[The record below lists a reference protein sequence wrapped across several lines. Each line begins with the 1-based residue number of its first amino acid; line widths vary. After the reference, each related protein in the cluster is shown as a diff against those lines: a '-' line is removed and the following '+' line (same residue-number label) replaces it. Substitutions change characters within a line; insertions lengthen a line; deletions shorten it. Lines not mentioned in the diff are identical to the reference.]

1 MVGRVNLSF
10 DQRQSLF
17 NLQQI
22 DRLTERTNRRLTTSQ
37 RLHSP
42 ADGVTDYFISEQLG
56 ETVSLL
62 RNRQSAIDQGISAL
76 KTPITGIEGVRDFLK
91 SAQGLLFAAR
101 GHASRDDAVGDT
113 ALEQGTRQFSE
124 FIRSFILVAKDAE
137 HLGLELLTSTEQSLR
152 VRYSEENEQRLDVQG
167 RDLFNSITDVG
178 TGGLFSGNG
187 VRAGVAGKVLSVS
200 FNNNRIILS
209 NFLNPIVDG
218 TNRYS
223 FTGFSSF
230 KDSLEFA
237 DAIDA
242 SINLALDRLE
252 THERFF
258 ANNLSILQSRLSFTR
273 SFTNTLTESRS
284 KITSVDSNEEAV
296 TLSVLQT
303 RNSLAISSLDLIG
316 ERHQQLLR
324 LLQ

>member
-10 DQRQSLF
+10 DQRQSLY

-22 DRLTERTNRRLTTSQ
+22 DRLTVRTNRRLTTAQ

-62 RNRQSAIDQGISAL
+62 RSRQSEIDQGISAL
-76 KTPITGIEGVRDFLK
+76 KVPITGIAGVREFLQ
-91 SAQGLLFAAR
+91 SAQGLLADAR
-101 GHASRDDAVGDT
+101 GNAQRDDAAGNS

-124 FIRSFILVAKDAE
+124 LFRSFILVAKDSE
-137 HLGLELLTSTEQSLR
+137 YLSLELLTSTEQRLR
-152 VRYSEENEQRLDVQG
+152 VRYSEEAEQRLDVQG
-167 RDLFNSITDVG
+167 RDLFNSVTDVA
-178 TGGLFSGNG
+178 TGGLFSGGG
-187 VRAGVAGKVLSVS
+187 VRAGVAGRVFSITANS
-200 FNNNRIILS
+200 NRVILS
-209 NFLNPIVDG
+209 NFLQPVVAG
-218 TNRYS
+218 GNRFS

-230 KDSLEFA
+230 KDSLDFA
-237 DAIDA
+237 DAIDE
-242 SINLALDRLE
+242 SIKTALSRLE
-252 THERFF
+252 IHERFF
-258 ANNLSILQSRLSFTR
+258 ATNLSILQSRLSFSR
-273 SFTNTLTESRS
+273 EFTDTLTEARAS
-284 KITSVDSNEEAV
+284 ITAVDINEEAV

-303 RNSLAISSLDLIG
+303 RNSLAISSLDLLG